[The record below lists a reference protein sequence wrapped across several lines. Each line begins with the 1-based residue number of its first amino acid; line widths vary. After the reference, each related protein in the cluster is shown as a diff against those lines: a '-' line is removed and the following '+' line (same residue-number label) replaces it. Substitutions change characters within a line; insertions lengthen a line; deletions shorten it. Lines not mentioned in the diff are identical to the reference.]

1 MRPNLLPLLMFMV
14 LLSPMAI
21 DIYLPSM
28 PVMATEFGVSA
39 SDVQSTLVLFL
50 FAMGV
55 GQIVIG
61 PLADRFGRRP
71 VVLAGISMY
80 VLSSLMAVLAQD
92 FSYLQLARVL
102 QGFAACASSIVV
114 FSAVRDCFSPQES
127 AKVYSYLNGA
137 ICVIPALAPTLG
149 GLLALQFGWRSTF
162 MFMAVY
168 GLIMLSVVA
177 LRFKE
182 TRPEHTIS
190 TGPLYRWNRYQ
201 PVLSNSHFMFYALT
215 CMSGM
220 GAILCYVSYS
230 PVWLIH
236 HLGISELGFSGL
248 FGLNA
253 IVNVI
258 ACFAAPLVIKRLGN
272 RMTVIVAQGL
282 MLLAALLLLV
292 LHQLIPAQ
300 GMAGALSYMLPMM
313 LLCSGFALL
322 LGPATSMALAPFG
335 ERAGTATAMLGF
347 IQMSGASIV
356 AGIIQQTSLEAPVA
370 VATVM
375 GGLSAAFIGIM
386 LMNRFGHWHREP
398 EAELDAEL
406 ETAAER

>member
-55 GQIVIG
+55 GQIIIG

-71 VVLAGISMY
+71 VVLAGISLY
-80 VLSSLMAVLAQD
+80 VLSSLLAVVVQD

-102 QGFAACASSIVV
+102 QGFAACAASIVV

-137 ICVIPALAPTLG
+137 ICVIPALAPTFG

-162 MFMAVY
+162 MFMALY
-168 GLIMLSVVA
+168 GLLMLLVVT
-177 LRFKE
+177 LRFQE
-182 TRPEHTIS
+182 TRPAHTVS
-190 TGPLYRWNRYQ
+190 EGPLYRWNRYK

-215 CMSGM
+215 CMTGM

-230 PVWLIH
+230 PVWLID
-236 HLGISELGFSGL
+236 HLGMAELSFSGL
-248 FGLNA
+248 FALNA
-253 IVNVI
+253 AVNI
-258 ACFAAPLVIKRLGN
+258 MACFGAPLVIKRFGN
-272 RMTVIVAQGL
+272 RTTVLLAQGL
-282 MLLAALLLLV
+282 MLLAAALLV
-292 LHQLIPAQ
+292 ILHSVLTPQ
-300 GMAGALSYMLPMM
+300 GLAGALSFMLPMM
-313 LLCSGFALL
+313 LLCTGFALL

-347 IQMSGASIV
+347 IQMSGASVI
-356 AGIIQQTSLEAPVA
+356 AAMIQQTSLPAPMA
-370 VATVM
+370 VALVM
-375 GGLSAAFIGIM
+375 GGLSGLFIVIM
-386 LMNRFGHWHREP
+386 MMNRFGHWHQEP
-398 EAELDAEL
+398 LAHG
-406 ETAAER
+406 